1 MKEAINT
8 RELRSKHDENS
19 NHLEY
24 PDGNRKLGELHE
36 CRVWSRLRV
45 DFFAITL
52 SRFLKTSSIW
62 VLEDFDR
69 KERGLPSWT
78 VMYSPFGVCLERGDR
93 GWYRTP
99 WEALL
104 GIEVVLDLALQKIND
119 GR

>member
-1 MKEAINT
+1 MTKTASQ
-8 RELRSKHDENS
+8 ELRSKLVEIS
-19 NHLEY
+19 KHLKY
-24 PDGNRKLGELHE
+24 TDGIRELGVLHE
-36 CRVWSRLRV
+36 CRVWSRPRV
-45 DFFAITL
+45 NFFAITL
-52 SRFLKTSSIW
+52 SRFLETSSIW

-78 VMYSPFGVCLERGDR
+78 VMYSPFGVCLKRGDR